1 MYYTQSTTFYLK
13 MIKLFALNSYIL
25 FYKIK
30 RGILSLAEESEC
42 LDVIL
47 MPVTE
52 NVLIMD

>member
-1 MYYTQSTTFYLK
+1 